1 MQAKLKNRENVGGY
15 VVGVLAHSCTHSLV
29 SVCVEPTINASS
41 SIEFWF
47 GFNTGFG
54 SWFYYAVFE
63 GVTLNIDPAAKV
75 ANNRLLLQ
83 LLSSLTDINI
93 IGR

>member
-1 MQAKLKNRENVGGY
+1 MLVDMWW
-15 VVGVLAHSCTHSLV
+15 VFLAHSCTHSLV

-41 SIEFWF
+41 YIEFWF

-83 LLSSLTDINI
+83 LLSSLTLYQWIPAGKI
-93 IGR
+93 LFV